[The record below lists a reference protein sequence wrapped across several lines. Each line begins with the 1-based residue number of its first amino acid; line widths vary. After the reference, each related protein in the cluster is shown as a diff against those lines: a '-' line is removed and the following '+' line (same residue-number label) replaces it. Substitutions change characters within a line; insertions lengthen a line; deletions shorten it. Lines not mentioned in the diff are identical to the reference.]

1 MRRVFPPAIPGIMFI
16 GSPFPGPGDAAV
28 SIEDTAGFGNEV
40 AANVSQTSNSSAG
53 ATITITMTGILD
65 E

>member
-1 MRRVFPPAIPGIMFI
+1 MEAKKPLVILAILIAGLILF
-16 GSPFPGPGDAAV
+16 GLSDNVV
-28 SIEDTAGFGNEV
+28 SIADTDVPNNEITSSI
-40 AANVSQTSNSSAG
+40 ANNSSAG

>member
-1 MRRVFPPAIPGIMFI
+1 MKAKKPLVILAILVAGLILF
-16 GSPFPGPGDAAV
+16 GLSDNVV
-28 SIEDTAGFGNEV
+28 SIADTDVPNNEITSSI
-40 AANVSQTSNSSAG
+40 ANNSSAG

>member
-1 MRRVFPPAIPGIMFI
+1 VKAKKPLVILAILVAGLILF
-16 GSPFPGPGDAAV
+16 GLSDNVV
-28 SIEDTAGFGNEV
+28 SIADTDVPNNEITSSI
-40 AANVSQTSNSSAG
+40 ANNSSAG